1 MNSDEKRI
9 MEKLKE
15 FDRDWK
21 ESKTAEE
28 GSYDPI
34 PPGDYEGIVIDAK
47 LTESQGGNVGLNT
60 QFEVTKGE
68 HEGRYIYHTFW
79 VTSKNIPYVKRDMG
93 MLGYS
98 PNSAADLVNA
108 KRFIMNR
115 RIILHVGQEEY
126 EGKMRNKVRGFSK
139 IEDIPLKAESPED
152 EYPF

>member
-1 MNSDEKRI
+1 MDSDERRI
-9 MEKLKE
+9 LDKLRD
-15 FDRDWK
+15 FDREWK

-28 GSYDPI
+28 GSYEPL
-34 PPGDYEGIVIDAK
+34 PPGDYEVIVIDAK

-68 HEGRYIYHTFW
+68 FEGRYLYHTFW

-93 MLGYS
+93 MLGYA

-108 KRFIMNR
+108 KRYIMNR

-126 EGKMRNKVRGFSK
+126 EGRMRNKVRGFSK
-139 IEDIPLKAESPED
+139 IEDNPHRAESKD
-152 EYPF
+152 DQYRF

>member
-1 MNSDEKRI
+1 MTEREFQ
-9 MEKLKE
+9 EKLKQ
-15 FDRDWK
+15 FDREWK
-21 ESKTAEE
+21 EADPAEE
-28 GSYDPI
+28 GSYEPL

-60 QFEVTKGE
+60 QFEVTQGE
-68 HEGRYIYHTFW
+68 QEGRYIYHTFW

-108 KRFIMNR
+108 KRHIMNTR
-115 RIILHVGQEEY
+115 VILHVGQEEY

-139 IEDIPLKAESPED
+139 IEDNPRQTETADDK
-152 EYPF
+152 YQF